1 MGWVYKILLK
11 LAGALVAKYLM
22 PLFSDEV
29 RGALEVVL
37 PIAERYVVQFIPD
50 RKSGTR
56 KRELASGLVWEEL
69 NRIGKADGIVQADI
83 DQAIQLAY
91 YRLGLDKQKRGA
103 A

>member
-1 MGWVYKILLK
+1 VYQILLK

-22 PLFSDEV
+22 PLFDPKV
-29 RGALEVVL
+29 RGALEAVL
-37 PIAERYVVQFIPD
+37 PLAERYVHALIPTSD
-50 RKSGTR
+50 PGAR

-69 NRIGKADGIVQADI
+69 NRTSKSDGVVQADV

-91 YRLGLDKQKRGA
+91 YRLGLDKPKRGA